1 MQNDLEIREG
11 LIHNDIVKADKS
23 VWVCHQKKLKTS
35 QSEAAPFL
43 FFQVN
48 RSFDLCAFCNH
59 SSQFSS
65 SLRKSKSQALNYATG

>member
-23 VWVCHQKKLKTS
+23 GLSQKKLKTS